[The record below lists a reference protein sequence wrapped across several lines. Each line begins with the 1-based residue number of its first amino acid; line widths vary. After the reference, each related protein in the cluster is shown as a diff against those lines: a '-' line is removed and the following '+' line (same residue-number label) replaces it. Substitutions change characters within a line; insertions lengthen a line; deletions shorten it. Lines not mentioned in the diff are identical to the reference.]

1 MKRNITRKLDNKSS
15 LHVSSGKESKKVRK
29 EMEKK
34 TKIQSKII
42 IENEKIITSYKI
54 LSLDLDKNI
63 SDILNIASRGDFN
76 EVSEK
81 YKEEDFFDIF
91 DNIDS
96 KKKESES
103 YEHYEKI
110 RNMSKRIVQSVWKSI
125 YQFRELKTALGEIDA
140 LQEKAEILEDADKLK
155 EYIENLTKK
164 IEPVIP
170 DQTISL
176 PVARIKE
183 PYYTYIQ
190 VFGLPDKAQFD
201 IVLLKYLDIILKERG
216 KDEAMIYLELNK
228 EGILDQ
234 LENNILIGN

>member
-1 MKRNITRKLDNKSS
+1 MKRNTTRKLDNKSS
-15 LHVSSGKESKKVRK
+15 IISTGKESKKVKLER
-29 EMEKK
+29 EKK
-34 TKIQSKII
+34 VKMQSKII
-42 IENEKIITSYKI
+42 IENEKLITSYKI

-63 SDILNIASRGDFN
+63 NEILNIASRGDF
-76 EVSEK
+76 SEISDK

-91 DNIDS
+91 DDID
-96 KKKESES
+96 KKKKYEDS

-110 RNMSKRIVQSVWKSI
+110 RNMSKRIIQSVWKSI
-125 YQFRELKTALGEIDA
+125 YQYRELKTALGEIDS
-140 LQEKAEILEDADKLK
+140 LNEKAEILDDPDKLK
-155 EYIENLTKK
+155 QYIEDLTKK
-164 IEPVIP
+164 IQPVIP
-170 DQTISL
+170 DQTITL